1 MNLIHEFFSS
11 HESFADYP
19 TVHYRE
25 RYRVGSLAL
34 NITHRKYQN
43 TSIMNYILDINFQK
57 WHRQGTSFPQCIGW
71 NYILDINFQKWH
83 RQGTS
88 FPQCIGWLLS
98 SAIFLASDCSGY
110 FYWMTIWFRIIYSHN
125 RSLGNWQDKLVENDK
140 YLTTVLVPKPVL
152 FTSFKPQN
160 IYRNIWG
167 I

>member
-43 TSIMNYILDINFQK
+43 TSIM
-57 WHRQGTSFPQCIGW
+57 